1 MKEIK
6 KSAAIAK
13 VFKADYKAEVMRRL
27 MADRA
32 TRHTVTG
39 RSPYETLFG
48 RKMRI
53 GCISPKDQQ
62 HQLRNNK
69 GDNMRKF
76 IDKKKKKS
84 I

>member
-39 RSPYETLFG
+39 RSPYETLF
-48 RKMRI
+48 
-53 GCISPKDQQ
+53 
-62 HQLRNNK
+62 
-69 GDNMRKF
+69 
-76 IDKKKKKS
+76 
-84 I
+84 